1 MNIMNTSDFQS
12 QLTSIMEIMARTAVA
27 EISKLF
33 EENSLLLRLEIS
45 RYTNENESLKKK
57 CHFLESELQSARKTA
72 GKMNGTEAPFS
83 HPGHNV
89 RDTGHRP
96 TIDSVFG
103 KEWCMNLWRHEE
115 SNVGEQEDDTHLDS
129 SVISEEPVNLLDE
142 EPDVI
147 MIKEESLKIDDC
159 SGKNKPE
166 GDQSNSLKGPA
177 MASENSCVAQSS
189 EDFITY
195 TVPSDEQV
203 QPNIPQQPHAEE
215 QTLEGTISTHEDCT
229 AGSDLSPDVGFFP
242 NNLSYNQMTVTQK
255 KKLNCVFCGRTFEYL
270 SHMTKHMRTHS
281 GEKPFVCTVCGRRF
295 AQKTY
300 LTTHE
305 RTHSGERPYACMECG
320 KSFSQK
326 SSLNVH
332 LRSHTGE
339 KPFNCL
345 ECGKSYAYK
354 IALKSHRCVS

>member
-1 MNIMNTSDFQS
+1 MNTADFQT

-45 RYTNENESLKKK
+45 RRSSENESLRKK
-57 CHFLESELQSARKTA
+57 CHFLEKELQFARKTA
-72 GKMNGTEAPFS
+72 GKVNGIEAPFS
-83 HPGHNV
+83 HPGLT
-89 RDTGHRP
+89 DTERQP
-96 TIDSVFG
+96 TIDNVFG

-115 SNVGEQEDDTHLDS
+115 SNAGQKDDTQLDS
-129 SVISEEPVNLLDE
+129 SVNAEEAINLLDE

-147 MIKEESLKIDDC
+147 MINEEMLKNGNC
-159 SGKNKPE
+159 AGKNKHE
-166 GDQSNSLKGPA
+166 EDESSSLRGPA
-177 MASENSCVAQSS
+177 ATGDERCVAQSS

-195 TVPSDEQV
+195 TVPSDEPDRSNVHQTA
-203 QPNIPQQPHAEE
+203 AEE
-215 QTLEGTISTHEDCT
+215 QALDGAPHGDIA
-229 AGSDLSPDVGFFP
+229 AGPDLSLDVRFIPD
-242 NNLSYNQMTVTQK
+242 NLNFNEAFTPKSK
-255 KKLNCVFCGRTFEYL
+255 FKCVFCDKTFEYL
-270 SHMTKHMRTHS
+270 SHMTRHMRKHS
-281 GEKPFVCTVCGRRF
+281 GEKPYICTACGKRF

-339 KPFNCL
+339 KPYSCSL
-345 ECGKSYAYK
+345 CGKSYAFK
-354 IALKSHRCVS
+354 IALRTHRC